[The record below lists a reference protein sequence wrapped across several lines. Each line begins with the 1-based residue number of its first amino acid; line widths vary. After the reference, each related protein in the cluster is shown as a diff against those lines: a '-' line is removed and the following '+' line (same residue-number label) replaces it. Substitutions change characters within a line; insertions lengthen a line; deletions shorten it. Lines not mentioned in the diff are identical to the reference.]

1 MLDLT
6 RFANP
11 QQPLSIKLCSAEV
24 IENVDSALAGSHKA
38 QLTGSYCLH
47 AAVCKYVSPDDLYEQ
62 LIGKRNDGD
71 VMIPTL
77 SERSARILAMDYVAD
92 STVSL
97 ESDDDDDAGNVPNN
111 VSNSLTL
118 SLLCPIKKT
127 PMIFPVRGRTCKHLQ
142 CFDLKNFLQINESV
156 SGGRWR
162 CGNCENFVSVRDL
175 IHDGLFQVMIDK
187 YQGQISGIR
196 DKVSLQSDGTFYL
209 KEENKLRYS
218 NKAPAAASSN
228 AATSTEVIDL
238 D

>member
-6 RFANP
+6 RFASP

-24 IENVDSALAGSHKA
+24 VENVDSALAGSHKA

-47 AAVCKYVSPDDLYEQ
+47 AAICKYVSPDDLYEQ

-71 VMIPTL
+71 VVIPTL
-77 SERSARILAMDYVAD
+77 SERSARILAMDYVAN
-92 STVSL
+92 STVAL
-97 ESDDDDDAGNVPNN
+97 ESDDDDACDAPSN
-111 VSNSLTL
+111 VSNNLTL
-118 SLLCPIKKT
+118 SLLCPIMKT
-127 PMIFPVRGRTCKHLQ
+127 PMETPVRGRQCKHLQ
-142 CFDLKNFLQINESV
+142 CFDLKNFLRINESV

-162 CGNCENFVSVRDL
+162 CGNCEGFVSVRDL

-218 NKAPAAASSN
+218 NKVPPAASSN
-228 AATSTEVIDL
+228 VATSTEIIDL